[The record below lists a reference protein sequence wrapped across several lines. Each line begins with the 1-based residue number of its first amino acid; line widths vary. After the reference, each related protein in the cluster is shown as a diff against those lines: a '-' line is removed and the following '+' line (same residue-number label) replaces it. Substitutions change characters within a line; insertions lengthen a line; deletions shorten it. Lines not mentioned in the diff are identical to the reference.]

1 MTRPISR
8 AVRQWA
14 RRCLAIAIVG
24 AAACADSTP
33 PAPSGEIALSDA
45 WSRYKTLSAQH
56 AAADRAVVDSEL
68 KAIGQSTTTRAA
80 YTDADFKI
88 DGTMTD
94 AWFATSA
101 AAAMA
106 DAILSYQTPTGG
118 WSKHIDYTAG
128 PRKPG
133 QSFYGETDSWDYI
146 ATIDNGATTTEI
158 TFLARANKV
167 RPSSQYRAAVERGL
181 EYLVLAQQPTGC
193 WPQVYPLMGGYHDA
207 ATYNDDAIT
216 HVLSLL
222 RDVSSGGLYAF
233 VSSDVASHAATALAH
248 GIDCVIASQIVV
260 SGTKTAWCQQHDPVT
275 LAPTIGRSYELP
287 GISGEESAGI
297 VSFLMTLPTP
307 DARVVAAVHAA
318 ADWFKLTAID
328 GYAYDDANGFRAQ
341 AGAGPLWA
349 RIAEIGTDRPIFA
362 NRDGV
367 KLYDFNLLTDRRT
380 GYAWFGTAP
389 SATLKTYATWST
401 THGR

>member
-1 MTRPISR
+1 MTRCLDPVLR
-8 AVRQWA
+8 EWA
-14 RRCLAIAIVG
+14 HGCLAIAIVG
-24 AAACADSTP
+24 AAACADGTS
-33 PAPSGEIALSDA
+33 PAPHGEIGLSDA
-45 WSRYKTLSAQH
+45 WSRYKTLSTQH

-88 DGTMTD
+88 DGAMTD

-101 AAAMA
+101 AATMA

-167 RPSSQYRAAVERGL
+167 RPSSPYRSAVERGL

-207 ATYNDDAIT
+207 ATFNDDAIT

-222 RDVSSGGLYAF
+222 RDVGNGGLYAF
-233 VSSDVASHAATALAH
+233 VSSDVASHAAAAMTR
-248 GIDCVIASQIVV
+248 GIDCVIGSQIIV

-275 LAPTIGRSYELP
+275 LVPTIGRSYELP
-287 GISGEESAGI
+287 GISGQESADL
-297 VSFLMTLPTP
+297 VSFLMTLPNP
-307 DARVVAAVHAA
+307 DGRVVAGIHAA
-318 ADWFKLTAID
+318 ADWFKLTAIS
-328 GYAYDDANGFRAQ
+328 GYVYDANGFRAQ
-341 AGAGPLWA
+341 VGAGPLWA
-349 RIAEIGTDRPIFA
+349 RIAEIGTNRPIFA

-367 KLYDFNLLTDRRT
+367 KLYDFDQLTDRRT
-380 GYAWFGTAP
+380 GYSWFGTAP
-389 SATLKTYATWST
+389 AASLKTYATWST
-401 THGR
+401 THPR